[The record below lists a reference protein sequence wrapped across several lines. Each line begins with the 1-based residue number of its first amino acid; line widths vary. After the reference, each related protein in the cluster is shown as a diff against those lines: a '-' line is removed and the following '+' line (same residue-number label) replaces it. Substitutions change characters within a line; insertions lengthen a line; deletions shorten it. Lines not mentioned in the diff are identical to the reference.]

1 MTTTTKAR
9 VFIVGGTTGMG
20 LACAAALCER
30 GMEVI
35 IGGRSTSRLQRAV
48 ESLPAGA
55 LAQPID
61 MTDPD
66 SVQRAVQ
73 ELSRLDHVILA
84 ASGSVAWGPVTEVSA
99 EDLERAM
106 QVKVVGYWRVLRAV
120 LPILHER
127 GSITLFS
134 GAASRKAMRGTAALA
149 AVNGAINRMARTLAI
164 ELAPIRVNTV
174 SPGLIETSAYDG
186 MPADA
191 RRAMFDAA
199 AQSIPVARIGTAPEV
214 AQAALMLTTNAYATG
229 ALLDIDGGTQL

>member
-1 MTTTTKAR
+1 MTQKTNAR
-9 VFIVGGTTGMG
+9 VLIVGGTAGMG

-30 GMEVI
+30 GMEVV
-35 IGGRSTSRLQRAV
+35 IGGRSTSRLQQAL
-48 ESLPAGA
+48 ESLPAGVV
-55 LAQPID
+55 AQPMD
-61 MTDPD
+61 MMDPD
-66 SVQRAVQ
+66 SVQRAVR
-73 ELSRLDHVILA
+73 ELSTLDHLILA

-106 QVKVVGYWRVLRAV
+106 LGKVVGYWRVLRAV

-149 AVNGAINRMARTLAI
+149 AVNGAINQMARTLAV
-164 ELAPIRVNTV
+164 ELAPIRVNVV

-199 AQSIPVARIGTAPEV
+199 AQSLPVARIGTAQEV
-214 AQAALMLTTNAYATG
+214 AHAVLMLTTNAYATG